1 MSFNEGDLVLVSHYK
16 EQNFQNI
23 PGVLLKELK
32 RVGSH
37 FTTYEIFVDG
47 KIAHYE
53 SLNWVVKSFVN
64 EENEG

>member
-1 MSFNEGDLVLVSHYK
+1 MKPSDLVLVSHYR

-23 PGVLLKELK
+23 LGILLKERK
-32 RVGSH
+32 QVGSH

-53 SLNWVVKSFVN
+53 SLNWTVKKIVN
-64 EENEG
+64 EEDEG